1 MIPAGLKAF
10 AFDAPLGRFVL
21 FEEVECDPVQ
31 EREVLCGV
39 ALAFAAEVFA
49 ESDVEHPMQ
58 FVFNAPVLADDAV
71 QLCGIGLEAGDVV
84 AGFAFGFACGLV
96 IAFGLD
102 AHQPL

>member
-1 MIPAGLKAF
+1 MIPAGLKTF

-58 FVFNAPVLADDAV
+58 FVFNAPVL
-71 QLCGIGLEAGDVV
+71 GG
-84 AGFAFGFACGLV
+84 
-96 IAFGLD
+96 
-102 AHQPL
+102 